1 MKLPAAGALLLAL
14 AACGGSG
21 DDAANP
27 EGAERKGSG
36 APASFGP
43 DFTELKLGPTLEGSE
58 FETTLKG
65 FAGAEAGRLE
75 GYVACAEGL
84 ESCADAGENAVYTYV
99 LELTP
104 RDASSAFRTAERAY
118 GFTGVAGYDK
128 AALRTALPGD
138 SRLTMLCSDGVLVW
152 AIEGGEGWRGK
163 PVTFYWQST
172 SPPSDTGSGYVLV
185 TDGKRSAAAAPSPT
199 EGSTDKCR

>member
-1 MKLPAAGALLLAL
+1 MRFALLLAPMLAL
-14 AACGGSG
+14 AACGGGS

-27 EGAERKGSG
+27 EESGRKGSD

-43 DFTELKLGPTLEGSE
+43 DFTELKLGPKVEGSE
-58 FETTLKG
+58 FESRLIG
-65 FAGAEAGRLE
+65 FGGTQAGELN
-75 GYVACAEGL
+75 GYVACADGL

-128 AALRTALPGD
+128 AAVRAALPGD

-152 AIEGGEGWRGK
+152 AIEGGEGWSRK
-163 PVTFYWQST
+163 PVTLYWQST
-172 SPPSDTGSGYVLV
+172 SLPVEDGPGYVLV
-185 TDGKRSAAAAPSPT
+185 SDGKRSAAKAPSPT
-199 EGSTDKCR
+199 EGSTDKCG

>member
-1 MKLPAAGALLLAL
+1 MRLAALLLPLAL
-14 AACGGSG
+14 VACGGAG
-21 DDAANP
+21 DDAAYP
-27 EGAERKGSG
+27 EENGRKGSE

-43 DFTELKLGPTLEGSE
+43 DFTELKLGPKLEGSE
-58 FETTLKG
+58 FEATFEG
-65 FAGAEAGRLE
+65 FAGAQAGKLE

-84 ESCADAGENAVYTYV
+84 ESCADAGEDAVYTYV

-128 AALRTALPGD
+128 AAVRAALPGD

-152 AIEGGEGWRGK
+152 AIEGGEGWSRK
-163 PVTFYWQST
+163 PVTLYWQST
-172 SPPSDTGSGYVLV
+172 SLPSEEGLGYVLV
-185 TDGKRSAAAAPSPT
+185 TDGKRSTAKAPSPT